1 MEADPAILAFLATK
15 TKAPVSNVYIEST
28 PVGQDAEISAF
39 LKLKQQAKTPAKPQA
54 TIANLMQLMTGNGA
68 RVGAQ
73 QFNSPANSHDAQ
85 KIQLRADLRNGKSTL
100 SFPMLGKD
108 LRMNA
113 Y

>member
-1 MEADPAILAFLATK
+1 MEADPAILAFLAMKTK
-15 TKAPVSNVYIEST
+15 TPVSNVYVEST
-28 PVGQDAEISAF
+28 PVSQDAEISAF
-39 LKLKQQAKTPAKPQA
+39 LKLKTKAPAKPQA
-54 TIANLMQLMTGNGA
+54 TISSLMQLMTGNGA

-85 KIQLRADLRNGKSTL
+85 KTQLRADLRSAHGKSTL
-100 SFPMLGKD
+100 SFPMLSSD